1 MSRWK
6 IGIAIAVAVLS
17 ISALGRT
24 QERGD
29 GNWGRGPGRGPG
41 LEMGSRMLA
50 MLENDRVKAEL
61 NLTDQQVT
69 RLHQMAIE
77 GEKASI
83 KTQAEMRVRGLELR
97 ELLRAD
103 QPEREAVMKKVQEIS
118 DLRGQMMRQ
127 HVESLLAAKTV
138 LTPEQ
143 QQRFRALRSRRGHPG
158 PGGGWMGHRGP
169 RMGREPGPSQPAGPP
184 EPINQ

>member
-1 MSRWK
+1 
-6 IGIAIAVAVLS
+6 
-17 ISALGRT
+17 
-24 QERGD
+24 
-29 GNWGRGPGRGPG
+29 
-41 LEMGSRMLA
+41 MLA
-50 MLENDRVKAEL
+50 LLENDRVKAEL
-61 NLTDQQVT
+61 KLTDQQVT
-69 RLHQMAIE
+69 RLHQIALE
-77 GEKASI
+77 GEKAGI

-103 QPEREAVMKKVQEIS
+103 QPEREVVVKKVQEIS

-143 QQRFRALRSRRGHPG
+143 QQRFRALGARRGHSG

-169 RMGREPGPSQPAGPP
+169 RMGRGPP
-184 EPINQ
+184 EPPTQ